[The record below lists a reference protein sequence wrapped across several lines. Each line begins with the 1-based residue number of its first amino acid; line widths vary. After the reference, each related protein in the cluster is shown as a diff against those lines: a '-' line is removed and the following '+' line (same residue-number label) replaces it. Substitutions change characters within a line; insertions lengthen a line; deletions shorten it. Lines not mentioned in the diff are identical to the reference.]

1 MAKYRTKRPLP
12 TIFTVILIIVAIVG
26 LVAIARFIF
35 FSGGSTPRVIDTSRQ
50 QLLSSSE
57 GRAVSMTVRG
67 PIVADENFRSYTI
80 VVSPSSRSLTTYSG
94 YLEAVLDRTTYTN
107 NIPAYEEFVNA
118 LNKANMVAGEPFG
131 DERDDVL
138 GVCATGRVIE
148 FALLDGG
155 DQTEML
161 WTSTCSGSRGS
172 LRANADQLGQ
182 LFRAQIPDS
191 REMLREISL

>member
-1 MAKYRTKRPLP
+1 MAKYRTNRPLP
-12 TIFTVILIIVAIVG
+12 TIFTVILIIIAIVG

-35 FSGGSTPRVIDTSRQ
+35 FSGGSTPRAIDTSRQ

-118 LNKANMVAGEPFG
+118 LNKANMVAGEPFA

-155 DQTEML
+155 EQTEML

-172 LRANADQLGQ
+172 LRASADQLGQ

-191 REMLREISL
+191 REMIREISL

>member
-12 TIFTVILIIVAIVG
+12 TIFTVILIIIAIVG

-35 FSGGSTPRVIDTSRQ
+35 FSGGSTPQAIDTSRQ

-131 DERDDVL
+131 DERDEVL